1 MRGVIFMYDYAAQRL
16 RREAVTKRVA
26 ELCAPL
32 FDGELRFTAMQ
43 YNQGSYQDDKSDLP
57 LREKMSFGVTFLAA
71 GLADIGNR
79 LISLCLERGAVS
91 GHFFMHKAICALC
104 RFSDRLTPENRAGLL
119 AAVGLDLDHAFGPET
134 SFSGIN
140 DNFQFMHMLA
150 TLVGGRLTGRE
161 DAVRRGRE
169 LKEELFSMLSRRGF
183 VSEYTSP
190 NYTSIALQAL
200 SDIDAFAP
208 EENLRPAIRRILADA
223 AAHYHAPTARMAGP
237 HSRVY
242 TADTVAHVSAMDFV
256 YHFLFGGGDLYQR
269 LLCSQ
274 TAQPDLITHHGV
286 HFTMAECGWYST
298 SEYFCEDEFEALAL
312 EKKFPF
318 EIEAQTECRARHSA
332 YADGGFVYP
341 GGVADLYSYMT
352 PSWALGAAS
361 RDFSGGD
368 QTDAFSFLY
377 RKPSGAGTL
386 FMKYN
391 IGGARPGEDAEL
403 PGGVSNRSYYLH
415 DQGRKNVFARENTA
429 LVLCRPKQTA
439 CLECGYL
446 SLDLPMSA
454 HRGDIEAVFLGQR
467 RVEFRDGLCASA
479 PGCETVFVLDGE
491 ACFAVRPL
499 GCREVRI
506 SRVNG
511 YAVISLIDRDG
522 EPRESDFGEIC
533 SLKSGFVF
541 VCGSRAQAGE
551 VWRAAEGALI
561 RDEIVT
567 LDRFPTE
574 RRTRVSV
581 GGHSFETAL
590 DPETETLRFAM
601 ADGRNYG
608 GKMLYIQDFMER

>member
-1 MRGVIFMYDYAAQRL
+1 MYDYAAQRL

-140 DNFQFMHMLA
+140 DNFQFMHMLT

-208 EENLRPAIRRILADA
+208 QENLRPAIPAMADA
-223 AAHYHAPTARMAGP
+223 AAHYHAPARMAARLPSLHGRP
-237 HSRVY
+237 
-242 TADTVAHVSAMDFV
+242 VAHVSAMDFV
-256 YHFLFGGGDLYQR
+256 YHFLSAGPIFTKC
-269 LLCSQ
+269 CSARRPPSPTLSPT
-274 TAQPDLITHHGV
+274 TACILPWPSAAGTRQASISARMNSRRWRWKRNFPSRSRRRPSAAPATAPMPTAGSSTPAASPT
-286 HFTMAECGWYST
+286 FTA
-298 SEYFCEDEFEALAL
+298 
-312 EKKFPF
+312 
-318 EIEAQTECRARHSA
+318 I
-332 YADGGFVYP
+332 
-341 GGVADLYSYMT
+341 MT

-377 RKPSGAGTL
+377 RALRRGHA
-386 FMKYN
+386 FHE
-391 IGGARPGEDAEL
+391 IQHRRREAR
-403 PGGVSNRSYYLH
+403 R
-415 DQGRKNVFARENTA
+415 GRRAAR
-429 LVLCRPKQTA
+429 
-439 CLECGYL
+439 
-446 SLDLPMSA
+446 
-454 HRGDIEAVFLGQR
+454 R
-467 RVEFRDGLCASA
+467 RVQQELLSA
-479 PGCETVFVLDGE
+479 RSGQEKRLRAGKHRPRALPPE
-491 ACFAVRPL
+491 A
-499 GCREVRI
+499 
-506 SRVNG
+506 
-511 YAVISLIDRDG
+511 DRL
-522 EPRESDFGEIC
+522 P
-533 SLKSGFVF
+533 
-541 VCGSRAQAGE
+541 
-551 VWRAAEGALI
+551 
-561 RDEIVT
+561 
-567 LDRFPTE
+567 
-574 RRTRVSV
+574 
-581 GGHSFETAL
+581 
-590 DPETETLRFAM
+590 
-601 ADGRNYG
+601 
-608 GKMLYIQDFMER
+608 